1 MPRRREP
8 ARVLGP
14 YEENG
19 KWRVIV
25 VENRRRVNHFAEDRQ
40 AAQRMRARLRRE
52 VNRRAKQRS
61 LGDVLEQ
68 WREARLMLAKCR
80 PETIEHQHQR
90 ILAMLADDLDKPID
104 ALTEKRAIKL
114 YAQHIER
121 PCRTG
126 RPLAVASQHFDVCI
140 TRELFKWAVRQG
152 LIERNP
158 FAAVKLVGRVRSG
171 KVQLRITEA
180 RAFSDAAM
188 VLYEETGLPLLV
200 GALLALWLGLR
211 SGEVLGARVRD
222 VDDGARVLWIERGK
236 TRNARRH
243 LLVPEPLRPA
253 LLGLIADR
261 APNELLFASEG
272 GAAFHRSSLGRAVW
286 NICDRARVPR
296 VCVHALRGTHATLA
310 IDAGASAAA
319 VAAALGHASFAVTA
333 RHYAEPDAVSGAQLR
348 RTVAALEGAMNRS
361 GIDPTP

>member
-1 MPRRREP
+1 MPRRRQP

-40 AAQRMRARLRRE
+40 AAHRLCVRLRRE
-52 VNRRAKQRS
+52 VNRRAKQRR

-80 PETIEHQHQR
+80 SETVEQQHRRMQ
-90 ILAMLADDLDKPID
+90 AMLADNLDEPID
-104 ALTEKRAIKL
+104 ALTEKRAVAL

-126 RPLAVASQHFDVCI
+126 RPLAVASQHLDVCI
-140 TRELFKWAVRQG
+140 ARGLFKWAVRQG

-158 FAAVKLVGRVRSG
+158 FSAVELVGRVRAG

-188 VLYEETGLPLLV
+188 ALYEETGLPLMV
-200 GALLALWLGLR
+200 GALLALWLGMR
-211 SGEVLGARVRD
+211 AGEVLGARVRD
-222 VDDGARVLWIERGK
+222 VDDGARVLWIDRGK

-243 LLVPEPLRPA
+243 LLVPEPLRPM

-261 APNELLFASEG
+261 APDELLLASDD
-272 GAAFHRSSLGRAVW
+272 GAAFHRSSLGRTVW

-319 VAAALGHASFAVTA
+319 VAAALGHGSFTVTA
-333 RHYAEPDAVSGAQLR
+333 RHYAEPDAVSGAQAR
-348 RTVAALEGAMNRS
+348 RTIATLEGPMNRS
-361 GIDPTP
+361 GIDPKP